1 MIPNHNPIHYHS
13 NLKMKK
19 FLLAACVALTSLFAA
34 NHTNAQVKDM
44 LGIANHLGVNLN
56 VGTTGI
62 GVEAATPITP
72 FVQARL
78 GISVMPGI
86 NFHVDSEVTI
96 DTNNAQPG
104 VPGSIERDIRLD
116 GSLKRVQGSLI
127 FNVYPLGNRFPLFI
141 AVGGYFGGRDMVKI
155 TGKVDDFT
163 PDMYSAASVEIGDY
177 RLPLDPNGN
186 VRGALRVNAFR
197 PYIGIGTGRPCPVG
211 RINFMWELG
220 VQIQGK
226 PYVWDEINKT
236 KVDSKFMEDS
246 DDTFQK
252 VMDHFTVY
260 PVLKFTISGRIF

>member
-127 FNVYPLGNRFPLFI
+127 FNVYPPWQPL
-141 AVGGYFGGRDMVKI
+141 
-155 TGKVDDFT
+155 
-163 PDMYSAASVEIGDY
+163 P
-177 RLPLDPNGN
+177 PLHSS
-186 VRGALRVNAFR
+186 R
-197 PYIGIGTGRPCPVG
+197 
-211 RINFMWELG
+211 
-220 VQIQGK
+220 
-226 PYVWDEINKT
+226 
-236 KVDSKFMEDS
+236 
-246 DDTFQK
+246 
-252 VMDHFTVY
+252 
-260 PVLKFTISGRIF
+260 RIFRWPRHGQNHRQGRRFHSRHV